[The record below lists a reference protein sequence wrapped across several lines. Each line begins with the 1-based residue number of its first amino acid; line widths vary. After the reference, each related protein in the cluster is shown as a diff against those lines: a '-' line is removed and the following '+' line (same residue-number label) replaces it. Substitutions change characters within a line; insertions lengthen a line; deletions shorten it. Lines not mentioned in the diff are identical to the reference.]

1 MDPENPVLTE
11 GEFRV
16 THRCRRCGFTRRNR
30 LAPDL
35 SIEPDRIDELWPR

>member
-1 MDPENPVLTE
+1 MDPENPILSE

-30 LAPDL
+30 LATDL
-35 SIEPDRIDELWPR
+35 SIEPDQTDELWPR